1 MATDTPAPPQTAL
14 PGDIQRRLDRGRA
27 NHKKWLPA
35 WAECLAF
42 IEGRQF
48 VFRAKSST
56 GTALQELETREW
68 GDKDPNRARTVRNRV
83 LGFYLSEISMGTQ
96 RVPSY
101 EVSPENNDPEVINAA
116 RLAEKVLLY
125 LYGFLRL
132 RKTLVE
138 CYGYAVACGE
148 GFVRPYWDPTAGAL
162 LPSAC
167 PECQHMT
174 SEAPGTDTACEH
186 CQAPFTVE
194 ALHEGELC
202 VRAYGPH
209 EVYWEPG
216 LTFDRSGWHA
226 IDTAMT
232 VAQAKA
238 LPGYLGGDL
247 RADTQASG
255 SFIQGQ
261 ITRQATNPDTVLVT
275 EYLELPSDQEPAG
288 RRFYMANGRRITPAD
303 DYPMI
308 VQGPEGPEPVLLK
321 VPYVPTPWRD
331 RDMGLVEHLIDAQR
345 TLNDCVNKGI
355 EHKNLFIHPHWT
367 APVGS
372 MTTTRMKAT
381 AGGVTYYNVVGGGQ
395 QKPEPV
401 TAPPI
406 PDGLFRMAEQA
417 VADMEEIASQR
428 GLPDTT
434 TSGREI
440 SARLERDQ
448 IRRQFVIQA
457 LADFHSRLGHHL
469 LAYVQQYF
477 TEARNLVIAGHSG
490 AEYVYD
496 FKGADLKNQ
505 LAVRVLP
512 GSIEPQTRAA
522 MEQKILAYADRGWI
536 SPDRAMAAIDNG
548 TVEDLAKDFELD
560 EAKQQREN
568 QAMEAAGSGLP
579 GAALPDAAKFDNH
592 PVHLAV
598 LHSRMKTR
606 EWESMPEGVKAAFV
620 AHEAQHQQFM
630 AMQAAEQQAAQV
642 QTAQQLGMGNAARPQ
657 SAERPPPPSL
667 QQ

>member
-1 MATDTPAPPQTAL
+1 MAATTPDATAI
-14 PGDIQRRLDRGRA
+14 PSDIKRKLERGRT
-27 NHKKWLPA
+27 NHKKWLPG
-35 WAECLAF
+35 WAECLSF

-48 VFRAKSST
+48 VFQAKAST

-101 EVSPENNDPEVINAA
+101 EVSPENNDPEIINAA
-116 RLAEKVLLY
+116 RLGEKVLLY
-125 LYGFLRL
+125 LYDFLRL
-132 RKTLVE
+132 RKSLVE
-138 CYGYAVACGE
+138 CYGYAVSCGE
-148 GFVRPYWDPTAGAL
+148 GFLRPYWDPSAGQMLPPVCPDCGQITTA
-162 LPSAC
+162 
-167 PECQHMT
+167 EI
-174 SEAPGTDTACEH
+174 GTDTVCTY
-186 CQAPFTVE
+186 CQTAFTVE
-194 ALHEGELC
+194 GLHEGELC

-216 LTFDRSGWHA
+216 LMFDRSPWHA

-232 VAQAKA
+232 ISQAQQ
-238 LPGYLGGDL
+238 LPGFYGGDL
-247 RADTQASG
+247 RPDTQAAG

-261 ITRQATNPDTVLVT
+261 ISRQAASPDTVMVT
-275 EYLELPSDQEPAG
+275 EYLELPSDTDAEG
-288 RRFYMANGRRITPAD
+288 RRFYMANGRQITPTD
-303 DYPMI
+303 PYPMI
-308 VQGPEGPEPVLLK
+308 VQGPEGPEPVILK

-331 RDMGLVEHLIDAQR
+331 RDMGLVEHLVDAQR
-345 TLNDCVNKGI
+345 TYNDCVNKGI

-372 MTTTRMKAT
+372 MTAARMKAT
-381 AGGVTYYNVVGGGQ
+381 AGGITYYNVVGGGQ

-401 TAPPI
+401 VAPPI
-406 PDGLFRMAEQA
+406 PDGLFRMADQA
-417 VADMEEIASQR
+417 IADMEEISSQR
-428 GLPDTT
+428 GLPDTA
-434 TSGREI
+434 TSGVEI
-440 SARLERDQ
+440 SARIERDQ

-469 LAYVQQYF
+469 LAYVQKYF
-477 TEARNLVIAGHSG
+477 TEARNLVIAGHAG

-579 GAALPDAAKFDNH
+579 GAALPDAAPFDNH
-592 PVHLAV
+592 QVHLGV
-598 LHSRMKTR
+598 LHARMKTR
-606 EWESMPEGVKAAFV
+606 EWESLPEGVRVAFQ
-620 AHEAQHQQFM
+620 AHEAQHQQFLRQ
-630 AMQAAEQQAAQV
+630 QAAEAQAAQV
-642 QTAQQLGMGNAARPQ
+642 QTAQQLGMANATRPSSGQ
-657 SAERPPPPSL
+657 MPPPPKT
-667 QQ
+667 QP